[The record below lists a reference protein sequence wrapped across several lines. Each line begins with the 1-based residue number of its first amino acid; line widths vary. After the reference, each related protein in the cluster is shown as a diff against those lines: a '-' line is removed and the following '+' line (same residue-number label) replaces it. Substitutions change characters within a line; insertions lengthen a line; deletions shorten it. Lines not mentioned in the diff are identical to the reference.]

1 MRTRRARVPWAVY
14 VRRVLGEGGV
24 GHVTKTMVQRS
35 FTAPSL
41 REFWHHWNPGSG
53 YVLAYFVYR
62 PLRKTV
68 SANAA
73 LLFTFAFSGFAF
85 HDAPIWLITFAL
97 HVPLP
102 FPVVTVAFTVCAVLI
117 LLSERLRVG
126 FVDFKL
132 WQRCVIHVA
141 TLAFSF
147 TVSIGIEAII
157 RVASTRMII

>member
-1 MRTRRARVPWAVY
+1 M
-14 VRRVLGEGGV
+14 
-24 GHVTKTMVQRS
+24 
-35 FTAPSL
+35 
-41 REFWHHWNPGSG
+41 
-53 YVLAYFVYR
+53 AYFVYR